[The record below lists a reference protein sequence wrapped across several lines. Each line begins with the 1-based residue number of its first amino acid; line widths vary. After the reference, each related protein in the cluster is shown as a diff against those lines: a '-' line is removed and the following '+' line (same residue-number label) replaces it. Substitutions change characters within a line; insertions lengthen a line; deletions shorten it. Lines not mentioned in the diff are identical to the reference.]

1 MDIICMISGN
11 SKTSLPHVLILNLTD
26 KIYLR
31 GGGKSLSLSSL
42 SFYYTCKHIKSS

>member
-1 MDIICMISGN
+1 MDIMYMISGN
-11 SKTSLPHVLILNLTD
+11 SKASLPHVLILNLTD

-31 GGGKSLSLSSL
+31 GGGKSLALSSL